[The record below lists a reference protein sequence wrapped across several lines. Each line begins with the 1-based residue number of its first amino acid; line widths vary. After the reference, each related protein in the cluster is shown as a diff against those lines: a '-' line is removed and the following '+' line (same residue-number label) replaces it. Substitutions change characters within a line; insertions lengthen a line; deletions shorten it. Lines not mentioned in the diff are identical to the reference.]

1 MSEAVL
7 RSFALQ
13 IAELEE
19 AIRRDWRWVSPE
31 AAFALWL
38 AGRVGATSPVEAS
51 PIGEERWGEAPFL
64 AALGFLLG
72 AGVIGQSEADRWLSG
87 METVSR
93 KEPLPSDRASFMFR
107 PVELLG
113 ISVGATSLE
122 HADESR
128 RWLRDALARGEKL
141 FSVDPWAQALTTWAA
156 RMVGAD
162 LRSLNPDPREF
173 DVMVLALLE
182 QLPES
187 DAGRFLAVASTEGTA
202 SNDLSRSAARWA
214 ALQATVGVATE
225 SMTLASPAANAADVV
240 ENLCRRLPAF
250 LAQLRQRHDGRNTL
264 EANDEYDVQDAL
276 HAVLRLHFADVR
288 DEEWAPSHA
297 ATSTRLDLLLKGERI
312 VIETKMTR
320 QSLTQKKLLDE
331 IAIDKERYRSHPDCG
346 EVVFFV
352 FDPGGH
358 LKNPVALEN
367 DASETIGT
375 TRCRVIVAP
384 REHGAESVQ
393 DLAR

>member
-1 MSEAVL
+1 MSQAVL

-13 IAELEE
+13 IAELED

-31 AAFALWL
+31 AAFVVWL
-38 AGRVGATSPVEAS
+38 AKRVGTASPVKAS
-51 PIGEERWGEAPFL
+51 PIGEERWSEAPFL
-64 AALGFLLG
+64 AALGFLFG

-87 METVSR
+87 MEVVSR
-93 KEPLPSDRASFMFR
+93 KEPLPPDRASFMFR

-113 ISVGATSLE
+113 ITVGATSLE
-122 HADESR
+122 RDSEAT
-128 RWLRDALARGEKL
+128 RWLRDALTRGEKL
-141 FSVDPWAQALTTWAA
+141 FSVDPWTQALTAWSA

-162 LRSLNPDPREF
+162 LRSLNPEPAEL
-173 DVMVLALLE
+173 DVMVLDVLE
-182 QLPES
+182 QLPGT
-187 DAGRFLAVASTEGTA
+187 DADRFLAVASVEGTA
-202 SNDLSRSAARWA
+202 SSDLSRSAARWA
-214 ALQATVGVATE
+214 ALRATVGDATIG
-225 SMTLASPAANAADVV
+225 MTVVPPAATAADVV
-240 ENLCRRLPAF
+240 EKLCRRFPAF
-250 LAQLRQRHDGRNTL
+250 VAQLRQRHDGRDTL
-264 EANDEYDVQDAL
+264 VVNDEYDVQDVL

-288 DEEWAPSHA
+288 DEEWGPSHA

-320 QSLTQKKLLDE
+320 PSLTQKKLLDE

-384 REHGAESVQ
+384 REHGAETVI
-393 DLAR
+393 